1 SSSSDDVIRP
11 GVSDTPVDP
20 VSSEA
25 PAAGEDKKNNVAEYV
40 SVTAVTVDDSGIH
53 LLAVEPAAEN
63 AAPALLKPED
73 MSRAYHAMDKP
84 QLLESLKAILESGN
98 LEAHK
103 EVALIKQVFYT
114 IHNREIT
121 SQMEAFIAEGNLPE
135 DFSSTPDECEAEMK
149 NLLSEFREKRNAFL
163 EQKEEERR
171 ANLEQKRTIIAD
183 LKTIAED
190 IDNIN
195 LHYSRFQQ
203 LQQDFKNVGEVP
215 AGYDNDIWK
224 EYQTAVEQ
232 FYDRLKMNKE
242 LRDLD
247 FKKNLEL
254 KTILVE
260 KARELS
266 ELADPVEAFRR
277 LQVLHDQFR
286 EIGPVAREMREEI
299 WNNFK
304 EASTVVNKRH
314 QDFFQARKAAEQE
327 NEDAKIALC
336 EKAEA
341 IDFSSFKTFSEW
353 DNATKE
359 FLALQ
364 QEWKGLGFASR
375 KVNNQLFTRFRK
387 TCDEFF
393 TAKAEYFRQSKEE
406 LKDNFAK
413 KEALCEK
420 AEALKEKFA
429 EKGALDKMQELQKE
443 WRTIGVVKRKQADE
457 VWKRF
462 CAAVDEFYDARKKLF
477 SGRRDEEAENLKAK
491 REVIEK
497 LKAISEESERKDVI
511 DTIRQLQAD
520 WQKIGHVPFRQKDAV
535 TADYRRELDRLFSA
549 FDLRDSRQRMRR
561 FEGEVKKMEGDES
574 RRERDRLVR
583 AIESR
588 QAELKTIENNL
599 GFFNVKSSAG
609 NSMLKEFERKMQK
622 IKDDIAQIKEKIA
635 LLDRQKKE
643 NKEAKEN

>member
-1 SSSSDDVIRP
+1 MNELDKMSSSSDDVIRP

-224 EYQTAVEQ
+224 EYQAAVEQ

-359 FLALQ
+359 FL
-364 QEWKGLGFASR
+364 
-375 KVNNQLFTRFRK
+375 
-387 TCDEFF
+387 
-393 TAKAEYFRQSKEE
+393 
-406 LKDNFAK
+406 
-413 KEALCEK
+413 
-420 AEALKEKFA
+420 
-429 EKGALDKMQELQKE
+429 
-443 WRTIGVVKRKQADE
+443 
-457 VWKRF
+457 
-462 CAAVDEFYDARKKLF
+462 
-477 SGRRDEEAENLKAK
+477 
-491 REVIEK
+491 
-497 LKAISEESERKDVI
+497 
-511 DTIRQLQAD
+511 
-520 WQKIGHVPFRQKDAV
+520 
-535 TADYRRELDRLFSA
+535 
-549 FDLRDSRQRMRR
+549 
-561 FEGEVKKMEGDES
+561 
-574 RRERDRLVR
+574 
-583 AIESR
+583 
-588 QAELKTIENNL
+588 
-599 GFFNVKSSAG
+599 
-609 NSMLKEFERKMQK
+609 
-622 IKDDIAQIKEKIA
+622 
-635 LLDRQKKE
+635 
-643 NKEAKEN
+643 